1 MDFFADLD
9 LTQMILL
16 ALGLVAVIAVA
27 SFAVPFMKSRKRA
40 ARIEEVVSKR
50 RGELSRQQMDG
61 LTHGSALR
69 QRKDKVYV
77 AFAKAVMSQLR
88 LDTVFS
94 TKKVRDFLSQ
104 AGYRGKNAITL
115 YAFSRLVGAG
125 AGTVAAIVLIGLMEE
140 FDYPFIV
147 KMGLWGLGGVIGF
160 FLPKVIISNA
170 TQKRQQEITKAF
182 PDAMDLMVICVESG
196 LTVEGA
202 FDRITHEIGEASPI
216 LSQEIGLATAEL
228 AFLGDRSRAYQNF
241 GERTGV
247 PAVKSLA
254 TALVQSEKYGTPV
267 SIAIKVLANEKRGE
281 RMAAAEKKA
290 AALPA
295 TLTVPMIVFFLPLL
309 FMVVIGPAI
318 IQVIRM

>member
-1 MDFFADLD
+1 MGFFSDMDM
-9 LTQMILL
+9 TKWILL
-16 ALGLVAVIAVA
+16 ALGLVGALAVV
-27 SFAVPFMKSRKRA
+27 SFMIPFMKSRKRA
-40 ARIEEVVSKR
+40 ARIQDVVSKR

-61 LTHGSALR
+61 LTHGSSMR
-69 QRKDKVYV
+69 PGKDKPYV
-77 AFAKAVMSQLR
+77 AFAKAAMAR
-88 LDTVFS
+88 LKLDSLLS
-94 TKKVRDFLSQ
+94 TEKARDFLAQ
-104 AGYRGKNAITL
+104 AGYRGKNVLTV
-115 YAFSRLVGAG
+115 YAFSRVVGAA
-125 AGTVAAIVLIGLMEE
+125 AGPVVAMLLIGLIEE

-147 KMGLWGLGGVIGF
+147 HAGLWGLGGFIGF
-160 FLPKVIISNA
+160 HLPKIMVSNA
-170 TQKRQQEITKAF
+170 AQKRQQEIIKAF

-216 LSQEIGLATAEL
+216 LAQEIGLATAEL
-228 AFLGDRSRAYQNF
+228 AYLGDRSKAYQNF

-247 PAVKSLA
+247 AAVKSLT

-267 SIAIKVLANEKRGE
+267 SVAIKVLATEKRGE
-281 RMAAAEKKA
+281 RMSTAEKKA

-318 IQVIRM
+318 IQVMRM

>member
-1 MDFFADLD
+1 MGFFANLD
-9 LTQMILL
+9 MTQWILL
-16 ALGLVAVIAVA
+16 ALGALAALAVV
-27 SFAVPFMKSRKRA
+27 SFVGPFLKSRKRA
-40 ARIEEVVSKR
+40 ARIHDVVSKR
-50 RGELSRQQMDG
+50 RGELSRQQLDG
-61 LTHGSALR
+61 LTHGSAMR
-69 QRKDKVYV
+69 QGKDKAYV
-77 AFAKAVMSQLR
+77 AFAKTVMSRLR
-88 LDTVFS
+88 LETLFS

-104 AGYRGKNAITL
+104 AGYRGKNVMTV
-115 YAFSRLVGAG
+115 YAFSRLLGAA
-125 AGTVAAIVLIGLMEE
+125 AGPFAAMLLIGMMED

-147 KMGLWGLGGVIGF
+147 RAGLWGLGGLIGF
-160 FLPKVIISNA
+160 HLPKILVSNA
-170 TQKRQQEITKAF
+170 AQKRQKEISKAF

-202 FDRITHEIGEASPI
+202 FDRITREIGETSPV
-216 LSQEIGLATAEL
+216 LAQEIGLATAEL
-228 AFLGDRSRAYQNF
+228 AFLGDRTKAYQNV

-247 PAVKSLA
+247 AAVKSLT

-267 SIAIKVLANEKRGE
+267 SVAIKVLAQEKRGE
-281 RMAAAEKKA
+281 RMATAEKKA